1 MKVHDTG
8 SYPEAI
14 FTSAN
19 GKVFIN
25 DAKMLGVFFSS
36 VMKQPQPSHLTC
48 SKQEL
53 KCDLKKK
60 GIYEWM

>member
-8 SYPEAI
+8 CYPEAI
-14 FTSAN
+14 FKSAN

-25 DAKMLGVFFSS
+25 DAKMLSGVLSS
-36 VMKQPQPSHLTC
+36 VMKQPQPSHFTC

-53 KCDLKKK
+53 KCDLKRDL
-60 GIYEWM
+60 